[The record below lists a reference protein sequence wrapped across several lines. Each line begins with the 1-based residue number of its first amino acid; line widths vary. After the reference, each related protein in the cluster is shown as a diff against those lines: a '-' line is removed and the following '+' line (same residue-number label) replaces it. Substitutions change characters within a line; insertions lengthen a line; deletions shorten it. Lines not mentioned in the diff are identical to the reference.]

1 MAPLDYIVLVVYL
14 VGVTAFGILAGGK
27 QKTAA
32 DYFLGDRNLPWWA
45 VCFSIV
51 ATETST
57 LTVISVPGVAYLG
70 ALTFLQLAFGYLLG
84 RVIVSFVFLP
94 RYFAG
99 NLSTA
104 YAYLGERFG
113 QGMRTTASLTFIITR
128 LLADGVRL
136 FATAIPVKLIADA
149 VGIDV
154 SLMMII
160 AVTGLFTI
168 AYTYVGGLKAVV
180 WMDVIQ
186 MGIYLGGALI
196 ALGLLWTQAP
206 AGWFGEAV
214 AAGKT
219 TLFDW
224 DGVVGNATPP
234 AARSCP
240 S

>member
-1 MAPLDYIVLVVYL
+1 MGGASPPSFDLLRPSPVLRMTTLDYVVLVVYL
-14 VGVTAFGILAGGK
+14 VGVAAFGILAGGK
-27 QKTAA
+27 QKSAN
-32 DYFLGDRNLPWWA
+32 DYFLGDRDLPWWA
-45 VCFSIV
+45 VCFSVI

-70 ALTFLQLAFGYLLG
+70 ALTFLQLAFGYLIG
-84 RVIVSFVFLP
+84 RLLVSAILLP

-113 QGMRTTASLTFIITR
+113 QGMRTTASLTFILTR

-149 VGIDV
+149 VGFDV
-154 SLMMII
+154 SLMTII

-186 MGIYLGGALI
+186 MGIYIGGAVI
-196 ALGLLWTQAP
+196 ALFLLWANAP
-206 AGWFGEAV
+206 DGWFGQAV
-214 AAGKT
+214 AGTA
-219 TLFDW
+219 
-224 DGVVGNATPP
+224 
-234 AARSCP
+234 
-240 S
+240 